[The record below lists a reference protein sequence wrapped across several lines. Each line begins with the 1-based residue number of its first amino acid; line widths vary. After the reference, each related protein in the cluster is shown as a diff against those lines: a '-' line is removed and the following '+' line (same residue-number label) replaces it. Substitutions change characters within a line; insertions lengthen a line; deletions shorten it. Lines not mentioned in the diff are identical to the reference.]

1 LTLPCAYAEL
11 RVYEMDGST
20 ARGVLPCVTGPDGSD
35 EVGGGGAVTF
45 SVPMQDPKL
54 AADPAL
60 LDDCVVKVAMP
71 LAAGAAPTEVAAYAV
86 RGGVKRD
93 VLARGARV
101 AEVGGVSLLQAW
113 GRDAVV
119 RPEYAGANMPRA
131 AGEERVI
138 GWQSSAYDPDDDPS
152 VWVDINE
159 DTRAFYPNN
168 WPLASDAVWVTCSG
182 SGDRKLYRG
191 WLTVTGSAARPIRL
205 FFSSDDSAF
214 VWVAGELMIQTNDT
228 EMGWKKT
235 YTKDLSLEPGTY
247 AVAVSVDV
255 HVAVDVTGPSTT
267 SDPMILAVGLLG
279 GDGEVGS
286 WLLVSNET
294 DFVGARVSSTAATPG
309 PTPGGVALLLMAEAQ
324 ARNVTT
330 WDALTADFDGA
341 EDSDGQAWGE
351 VEERSLRYS
360 VDTYA
365 AVFSG
370 MGDVEFD
377 PRITPGL
384 VLQARRF
391 EGQDRTTGDAPVVIR
406 RADNATTIQE
416 TTIGVAATVLDSYCR
431 DGHLTITD
439 SAGVSAY
446 GRREGGVELGTA
458 ASMSQARRVV
468 LSALGQMAHVGTS
481 ADVEFIAVPGCV
493 PYADFWPGDTVL
505 VSSGDGSTTVER
517 RVLALA
523 FRGGERPVRWTA
535 EVGEAL
541 V

>member
-20 ARGVLPCVTGPDGSD
+20 PRGVLPCVSGPDGSD

-45 SVPMQDPKL
+45 SVPMADPKL
-54 AADPAL
+54 AADPTL

-119 RPEYAGANMPRA
+119 RPEYGGADMPKL

-152 VWVDINE
+152 EWE
-159 DTRAFYPNN
+159 TPGTFSRTFPAG
-168 WPLASDAVWVTCSG
+168 WPSGTGAVWLNVG
-182 SGDRKLYRG
+182 SPGPGTRMIGRA
-191 WLTVTGSAARPIRL
+191 WITVASLGVIRFHYSADE
-205 FFSSDDSAF
+205 SSTI
-214 VWVAGELMIQTNDT
+214 WVAGEPLIRTDEQEYGRN
-228 EMGWKKT
+228 KT
-235 YTKDLSLEPGTY
+235 AVGERTMQPGTY
-247 AVAVSVDV
+247 AVAISTDLVDSGS
-255 HVAVDVTGPSTT
+255 AGDGQDGWILAACSLDNAGLPDDWLLASTT
-267 SDPMILAVGLLG
+267 STFVAALLTTA
-279 GDGEVGS
+279 DG
-286 WLLVSNET
+286 T
-294 DFVGARVSSTAATPG
+294 PPG
-309 PTPGGVALLLMAEAQ
+309 PTPGGVARLLMAEAQ

-330 WDALTADFDGA
+330 WDALTADFDDA

-351 VEERSLRYS
+351 VEERTLRYS

-416 TTIGVAATVLDSYCR
+416 TTIGVAATVLDAYTR
-431 DGHLTITD
+431 DGHLTVTD
-439 SAGVSAY
+439 TAGVAAY

-458 ASMSQARRVV
+458 TSVSQGRRVV
-468 LSALGQMAHVGTS
+468 LASLAQLAHVGTT

-505 VSSGDGSTTVER
+505 VSSGDGSTTVAR

-523 FRGGERPVRWTA
+523 FEGGERPVRWTA
-535 EVGEAL
+535 EVGEAF